1 MTDRLQ
7 VTGNSAAAN
16 HEMMRINGTVKFALF
31 LALIGIFWACSGFVP
46 AAEQSMWKLHS
57 VIEVAYIAGAVIAL
71 WFGGEPIGTLQ
82 PISLRPIYILCGVVL
97 MVAAFCA
104 MLAVRSEKA
113 VRRSSA
119 NHSIQRRAATSL
131 NIYHPKSLY

>member
-1 MTDRLQ
+1 
-7 VTGNSAAAN
+7 
-16 HEMMRINGTVKFALF
+16 MMRMKGIAKVALF

-82 PISLRPIYILCGVVL
+82 PISLRPIYILCGVLL

-104 MLAVRSEKA
+104 MLAVRSEK
-113 VRRSSA
+113 VGRRSSA
-119 NHSIQRRAATSL
+119 KHSIQRTATASL
-131 NIYHPKSLY
+131 NIYHRNRSIKYETPS